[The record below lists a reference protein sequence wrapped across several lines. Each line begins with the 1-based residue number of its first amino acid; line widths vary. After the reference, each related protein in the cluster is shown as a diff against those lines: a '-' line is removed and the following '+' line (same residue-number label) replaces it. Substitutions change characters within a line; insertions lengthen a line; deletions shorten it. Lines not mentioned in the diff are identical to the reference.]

1 MTVNGGGEGIKLIV
15 VDSVF
20 LTLSCIA
27 VVLRLCARGLRKQS
41 LQLNDWLIMIAL
53 VCQIGQSVLENLDV
67 AFGDVALSS
76 GQRTSASDSWSNNVS
91 SS

>member
-20 LTLSCIA
+20 LSLSCIA
-27 VVLRLCARGLRKQS
+27 VVLRLFARALRKQS

-67 AFGDVALSS
+67 AFGDIALSP
-76 GQRTSASDSWSNNVS
+76 GQRTSASDSWTNKVS